1 MLPQPFDFHRAGLA
15 TESGIDDGELY
26 RAGPNDGNGLNPAR
40 CRNPFVSFGFGGMKP
55 KQAFTGYR
63 REDRD
68 LSQKRPLMSQKVP
81 YLAEPA
87 TASWRA
93 PSD

>member
-1 MLPQPFDFHRAGLA
+1 MLAQAFDFHRARLTAQGW
-15 TESGIDDGELY
+15 IDDGELY
-26 RAGPNDGNGLNPAR
+26 RPGPNDGNGLNPAR
-40 CRNPFVSFGFGGMKP
+40 CRNPFVAFGFGGMKP
-55 KQAFTGYR
+55 EQAFTGYG

-68 LSQKRPLMSQKVP
+68 LSQKRPSMSQKVP